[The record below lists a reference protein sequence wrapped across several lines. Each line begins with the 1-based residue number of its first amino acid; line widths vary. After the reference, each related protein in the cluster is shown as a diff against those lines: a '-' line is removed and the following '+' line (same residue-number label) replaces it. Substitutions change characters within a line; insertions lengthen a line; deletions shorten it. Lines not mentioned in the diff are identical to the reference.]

1 MPSQADLQWA
11 MYPSPYLAAVGP
23 DATPGL
29 VVYRLSARQ
38 RDGTQRNAQFIL
50 LEGKQGSGESLYMS
64 LEVWSLYVEVW
75 LLIRLNLTL
84 V

>member
-29 VVYRLSARQ
+29 VVYRLAARQ
-38 RDGTQRNAQFIL
+38 RDGTQRNAQYIL
-50 LEGKQGSGESLYMS
+50 LEGKQ
-64 LEVWSLYVEVW
+64 
-75 LLIRLNLTL
+75 
-84 V
+84 